1 MRLYIAF
8 FAFIL
13 SFASCSNER
22 DAKVSA
28 IAFPPPVVK
37 ADMEMDVAVSEKET
51 VLNAPPAD
59 RSAGQKIIK
68 QGEIRFEAADVTKTR
83 AGIIRNVKLLN
94 GYIESDSENT
104 DGGQGEKEYI
114 LTVKVPAANFDTLL
128 GGVSS
133 GAARIDSRH
142 VTIQDVTSTY
152 IDVKTRLANKAELE
166 KRYLQLL
173 NKGSRIADL
182 LQIEEKLTEI
192 RSDIESTQAQFNHLN
207 NQVAFSSLEITFYTR
222 QAAQVAS
229 GTGFGY
235 RMGDALKQGIYYL
248 QAGFLLLLSVWPF
261 VLAWGV
267 CWFVIRR
274 WRRSRRETKSPTA

>member
-1 MRLYIAF
+1 MKLYIAF

-28 IAFPPPVVK
+28 IAFPPPVEK
-37 ADMEMDVAVSEKET
+37 PDMETDVTVPAKEMI
-51 VLNAPPAD
+51 LNAPTAE
-59 RSAGQKIIK
+59 RSTGQKIIK
-68 QGEIRFEAADVTKTR
+68 QGEIRFEAADIAKTR
-83 AGIIRNVKLLN
+83 AEIIRNVKSLN

-104 DGGQGEKEYI
+104 DGGQGEKQFT
-114 LTVKVPAANFDTLL
+114 LTVKVPASNFEKLL
-128 GGVSS
+128 GGVSA
-133 GAARIDSRH
+133 GAARIDSRN
-142 VTIQDVTSTY
+142 VNTQDVTSTY

-173 NKGSRIADL
+173 KKGSRIADL

-207 NQVAFSSLEITFYTR
+207 HQVAFSSLEITFYTR

-267 CWFVIRR
+267 CWFAIRR
-274 WRRSRRETKSPTA
+274 WRRSRRVTKSPTA